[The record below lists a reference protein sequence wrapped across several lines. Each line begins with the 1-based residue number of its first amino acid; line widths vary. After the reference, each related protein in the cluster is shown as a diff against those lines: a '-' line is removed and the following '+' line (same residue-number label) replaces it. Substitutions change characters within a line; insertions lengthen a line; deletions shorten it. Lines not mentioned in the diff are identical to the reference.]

1 MGHSNHLQVLQLFAI
16 NQAIFLLISI
26 ICSTYVSSF
35 FMSLACI
42 TQFLVII
49 GQNNLPNIVPVAT
62 GIVVG
67 NAGVVYTT
75 VTGAGVVTPRQI

>member
-1 MGHSNHLQVLQLFAI
+1 MCQV
-16 NQAIFLLISI
+16 
-26 ICSTYVSSF
+26 

-49 GQNNLPNIVPVAT
+49 GQNNLPNIVPVAI

-75 VTGAGVVTPRQI
+75 VTGAGVVTPIDRFRFKFFLGFY

>member
-1 MGHSNHLQVLQLFAI
+1 
-16 NQAIFLLISI
+16 
-26 ICSTYVSSF
+26 
-35 FMSLACI
+35 MSLACI

-49 GQNNLPNIVPVAT
+49 GQNNLPNIVPVAI

>member
-1 MGHSNHLQVLQLFAI
+1 MYY
-16 NQAIFLLISI
+16 
-26 ICSTYVSSF
+26 TVSSYHR
-35 FMSLACI
+35 A
-42 TQFLVII
+42 
-49 GQNNLPNIVPVAT
+49 NNFPDIVPVTT

>member
-1 MGHSNHLQVLQLFAI
+1 MCQ
-16 NQAIFLLISI
+16 
-26 ICSTYVSSF
+26 
-35 FMSLACI
+35 ACI

>member
-1 MGHSNHLQVLQLFAI
+1 MCQV
-16 NQAIFLLISI
+16 FL
-26 ICSTYVSSF
+26 
-35 FMSLACI
+35 MSLACI

-49 GQNNLPNIVPVAT
+49 GQNNLPDIVPVAT